1 MPIDSIAVSG
11 HKFLGCPMPCGIT
24 LTRKEHIAK
33 MSQEIEYLNSVDTT
47 IMVSSCQP
55 ASAAA
60 AAATRGAP
68 IVRIVW
74 ICAWR

>member
-47 IMVSSCQP
+47 IMVSSRSADAG
-55 ASAAA
+55 ASNHACEA
-60 AAATRGAP
+60 
-68 IVRIVW
+68 
-74 ICAWR
+74 CASCMPKELSR